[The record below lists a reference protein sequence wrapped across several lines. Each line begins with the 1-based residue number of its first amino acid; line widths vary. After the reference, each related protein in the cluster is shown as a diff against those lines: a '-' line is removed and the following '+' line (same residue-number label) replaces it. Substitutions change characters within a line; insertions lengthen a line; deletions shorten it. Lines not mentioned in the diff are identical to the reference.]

1 MLGLVVFYYLFIYL
15 TRRPINGDGFGVGYY
30 PLDEDLE
37 GEEGPCVFCAITP
50 AWNNLNLAR
59 LASKTKSKLVF
70 GHVRASTAG
79 VLSETNCHPFVF
91 HSLMFMHNGHIS
103 NFSSIKLRLAQHI
116 RQCYFINVQGAT
128 DSEWAFALFLDC
140 LQSLGCDPTACNHFP
155 THTLR
160 KALLKTLEYIKEWT
174 NEAAGTHTTAAGSSP
189 AVTEPSLLNIAVT
202 DGNTV
207 VVSRYVTSKTEEA
220 ASLYYSSGTKFFEYS
235 PGQYRM
241 ERKNKGQDIVMIASE
256 PLTFER
262 NDWIAIPT
270 NTMITIKKQT
280 VLLHPIIDEYYD
292 EEPGQPR
299 SSQFAESKGLV
310 SPMVVGSTETGVP
323 PLEREGRR
331 REVTTN

>member
-1 MLGLVVFYYLFIYL
+1 M
-15 TRRPINGDGFGVGYY
+15 GYY
-30 PLDEDLE
+30 PLDHDLD

-50 AWNNLNLAR
+50 AWNNQNLAR

-79 VLSETNCHPFVF
+79 VLSETNCHPFVY

-103 NFSSIKLRLAQHI
+103 NFANIKLRLAKHI
-116 RQCYFINVQGAT
+116 NQTYFIYVQGGT

-140 LQSLGCDPTACNHFP
+140 LERLGYRPDSPTGNFH
-155 THTLR
+155 THILR
-160 KALLKTLEYIKEWT
+160 EALLQTIKYIKEWT
-174 NEAAGTHTTAAGSSP
+174 KEAYAHPSSQDP
-189 AVTEPSLLNIAVT
+189 QYPPSPDPSLLNIAIT
-202 DGNTV
+202 DGNSV

-220 ASLYYSSGTKFFEYS
+220 ASLYYSSGTRFFEYS

-241 ERKNKGQDIVMIASE
+241 ERKNKGQDIVMVASE

-270 NTMITIKKQT
+270 NTILSIKNQT
-280 VLLHPIIDEYYD
+280 VLLHPIIDEYYQT
-292 EEPGQPR
+292 EPDHPR
-299 SSQFAESKGLV
+299 SSGFAESKGLV
-310 SPMVVGSTETGVP
+310 SPMVVSQTETGVP

-331 REVTTN
+331 REFGVSS